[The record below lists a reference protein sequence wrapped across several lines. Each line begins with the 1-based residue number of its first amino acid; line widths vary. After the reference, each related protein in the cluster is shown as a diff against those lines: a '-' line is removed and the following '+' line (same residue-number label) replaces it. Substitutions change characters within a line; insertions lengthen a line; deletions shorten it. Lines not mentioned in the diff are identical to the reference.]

1 MKVEDEGLLD
11 EFRQKRFCERCQTP
25 LRYQAHPHHI
35 HSRGA
40 GRVDIRGN
48 LIALGGAFDCN
59 CHGLTH
65 DGKIGREELL
75 LLTALREGLTVE
87 SIVDEVHRLRRLD
100 KDGRE
105 PR

>member
-1 MKVEDEGLLD
+1 VPDASALSG
-11 EFRQKRFCERCQTP
+11 
-25 LRYQAHPHHI
+25 ASSHI

-87 SIVDEVHRLRRLD
+87 SIVDESASPETVGQRRERTKMTIIQTLRLLAVLSVL
-100 KDGRE
+100 KL
-105 PR
+105 PS